1 MKITVLASG
10 SKGNATYIETP
21 KTKIL
26 IDAGISFL
34 QVRSRLKE
42 ENIEL
47 STLDAIFISHEH
59 TDHVMHL
66 ASILTRTKA
75 TLYMDEVSYN
85 VFNKKNNNALISFPK
100 VFLKNDC
107 RYDLNDCFI
116 VPISLSHDSASIHGF
131 LCKELDEE
139 NNKTFASITDTGIIP
154 EKYFPILKSIN
165 TLLIESNHD
174 VDMLMTSRRPWPLI
188 NRILSKTG
196 HLSNETCVM
205 YLTKIVNQNTKNV
218 ILAHLSEEC
227 NEPSIAKNECYK
239 TFGEKLPFE
248 LKVATQ
254 YQALPTIEVE

>member
-47 STLDAIFISHEH
+47 TNLDAIFVSHEH

-66 ASILTRTKA
+66 ASILTRTGA

-85 VFNKKNNNALISFPK
+85 VYNKKNNNALINFPK

-107 RYDLNDCFI
+107 RYDFEDMFI
-116 VPISLSHDSASIHGF
+116 VPIGLSHDSASIHGF
-131 LCKELDEE
+131 LCKELDDN
-139 NNKTFASITDTGIIP
+139 NNKTFASITDTGVIP

-188 NRILSKTG
+188 NRILSKSG
-196 HLSNETCVM
+196 HLSNETCVE
-205 YLTKIVNQNTKNV
+205 YLTKIVNKNTKYV

-227 NEPSIAKNECYK
+227 NETNIAINECIK
-239 TFGEKLPFE
+239 VFGEKLPFE
-248 LKVATQ
+248 LKVAMQ
-254 YQALPTIEVE
+254 YKELPTIEVE